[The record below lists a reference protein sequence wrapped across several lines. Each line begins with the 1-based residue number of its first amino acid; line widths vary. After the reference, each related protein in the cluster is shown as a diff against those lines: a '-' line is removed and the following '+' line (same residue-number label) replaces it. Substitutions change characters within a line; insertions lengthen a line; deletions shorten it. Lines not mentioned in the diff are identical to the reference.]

1 MKIAVFTDAFLPQ
14 TNGMVTHL
22 IESLPILAKNHQ
34 IIIFAAN
41 QKGINLPV
49 TFTVSKIETVFLPS
63 LPLPI
68 YQNWRIS
75 LPYYLRVNKIL
86 KAFNPGLIHF
96 HSPFTIAANG
106 IIYAKKNKIPLVG
119 SFHGYFMEPEYLTI
133 IGLDKLGL
141 HQSKIVNK
149 ILWQY
154 SNLFY
159 NQATRVICPS
169 EATKKDLIS
178 HRVKPPIDVISN
190 GINLVGFQTKKT
202 DKNYHLPEKYL
213 LYVGR
218 VSREKNID
226 LVIKAFAK
234 LTETKYNDVSLMIVG
249 DGPDK
254 KRLID
259 IATDLKINH
268 KIVWLG
274 NIDHQQLISSNIY
287 QQAICFISASTSET
301 QGITFLEAMAYGL
314 ALIGVA
320 AKAVPELINNN
331 GIICQVNDIDS
342 LVNAANKLISNP
354 DLRKISTAVFKINSK
369 T

>member
-1 MKIAVFTDAFLPQ
+1 M
-14 TNGMVTHL
+14 
-22 IESLPILAKNHQ
+22 
-34 IIIFAAN
+34 
-41 QKGINLPV
+41 
-49 TFTVSKIETVFLPS
+49 
-63 LPLPI
+63 
-68 YQNWRIS
+68 
-75 LPYYLRVNKIL
+75 
-86 KAFNPGLIHF
+86 
-96 HSPFTIAANG
+96 
-106 IIYAKKNKIPLVG
+106 
-119 SFHGYFMEPEYLTI
+119 
-133 IGLDKLGL
+133 
-141 HQSKIVNK
+141 
-149 ILWQY
+149 
-154 SNLFY
+154 
-159 NQATRVICPS
+159 
-169 EATKKDLIS
+169 
-178 HRVKPPIDVISN
+178 
-190 GINLVGFQTKKT
+190 VGFQTKKT

-354 DLRKISTAVFKINSK
+354 DLRKKYQQQSLKLIQKHDISHTISKLNETYKRLLVKIRYDSC
-369 T
+369 